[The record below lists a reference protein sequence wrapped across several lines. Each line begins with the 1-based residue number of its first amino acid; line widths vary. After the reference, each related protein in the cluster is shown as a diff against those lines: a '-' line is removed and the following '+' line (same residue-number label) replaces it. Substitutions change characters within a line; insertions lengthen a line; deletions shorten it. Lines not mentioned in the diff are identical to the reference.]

1 VRAVIQRVSNA
12 KVSINGIEKS
22 IIDHGL
28 LLFLGIETE
37 DTKEDSKWLV
47 NKIINLRIFNDSN
60 GVMNISLLDSKGEL
74 LVVSQFTLIA
84 SSKKGNR
91 PSYVRAA
98 KHDIAIPLYESFI
111 KLCEEK
117 LSKKVIKRGVFGAN
131 MKVELSNEGPVTL
144 IIDSKRKE

>member
-1 VRAVIQRVSNA
+1 MRAVIQRVSNA
-12 KVSINGIEKS
+12 KVSINGIEES
-22 IIDHGL
+22 IINHGL

-37 DTKEDSKWLV
+37 DTKEDLKWLV
-47 NKIINLRIFNDSN
+47 NKIINLRIFNDLN
-60 GVMNISLLDSKGEL
+60 GVMNVSLVDSKGEL
-74 LVVSQFTLIA
+74 LVISQFTLIA

-98 KHDIAIPLYESFI
+98 KHDLAIPLYESFI

-117 LSKKVIKRGVFGAN
+117 LPGKVKSGVFGAD

-144 IIDSKRKE
+144 ILDSKRKE

>member
-1 VRAVIQRVSNA
+1 MRAVIQRVSNA
-12 KVSINGIEKS
+12 KVSINGIEES
-22 IIDHGL
+22 TIDRGL
-28 LLFLGIETE
+28 LLFLGIEVD
-37 DTKEDSKWLV
+37 DTKEDLKWLV

-84 SSKKGNR
+84 SSRKGNR

-117 LSKKVIKRGVFGAN
+117 LLKKVKRGVFGAD
-131 MKVELSNEGPVTL
+131 MKVELSNDGPVTL
-144 IIDSKRKE
+144 IIDSKIKK